1 MYDSNRE
8 AAIEF
13 VRGATTVVGA
23 VVVAVLFIFAV
34 GVTLSEIP
42 EGKPAEKFKVVVH
55 YGTCAVV
62 QYTPPQRAESVYFL
76 DCGNQ
81 HLEQVR

>member
-13 VRGATTVVGA
+13 VKGATTVVGA

-42 EGKPAEKFKVVVH
+42 EGKPAEKFKVMDAYNGCNVVR
-55 YGTCAVV
+55 
-62 QYTPPQRAESVYFL
+62 YTDDSQRWHYFL
-76 DCGNQ
+76 DCR
-81 HLEQVR
+81 EVR

>member
-13 VRGATTVVGA
+13 VRGAGFVILITGIFFGF
-23 VVVAVLFIFAV
+23 VL
-34 GVTLSEIP
+34 TLGESDSA
-42 EGKPAEKFKVVVH
+42 PAEKYKVVDH

>member
-1 MYDSNRE
+1 MYDSNRA

-13 VRGATTVVGA
+13 VRGAGFVILITGIFFGF
-23 VVVAVLFIFAV
+23 VL
-34 GVTLSEIP
+34 TL
-42 EGKPAEKFKVVVH
+42 GKSDSAPVQKFKVVDH

>member
-1 MYDSNRE
+1 MYQSDRE

-13 VRGATTVVGA
+13 VRGAITVVGA

-42 EGKPAEKFKVVVH
+42 EGKPAEKF
-55 YGTCAVV
+55 
-62 QYTPPQRAESVYFL
+62 
-76 DCGNQ
+76 
-81 HLEQVR
+81 

>member
-1 MYDSNRE
+1 MSSDDK
-8 AAIEF
+8 EF
-13 VRGATTVVGA
+13 LKEFSRGVAFCIAVVGG
-23 VVVAVLFIFAV
+23 VIMFVAIFGTV
-34 GVTLSEIP
+34 DKG
-42 EGKPAEKFKVVVH
+42 PAEKYKVVDH

>member
-1 MYDSNRE
+1 MTDKE
-8 AAIEF
+8 AFIEF
-13 VRGATTVVGA
+13 AKGATFLITAMA
-23 VVVAVLFIFAV
+23 VIALVI
-34 GVTLSEIP
+34 G
-42 EGKPAEKFKVVVH
+42 PASTWGDTDPPEKFKVVDT

-62 QYTPPQRAESVYFL
+62 RYTDKSNNWHYFL